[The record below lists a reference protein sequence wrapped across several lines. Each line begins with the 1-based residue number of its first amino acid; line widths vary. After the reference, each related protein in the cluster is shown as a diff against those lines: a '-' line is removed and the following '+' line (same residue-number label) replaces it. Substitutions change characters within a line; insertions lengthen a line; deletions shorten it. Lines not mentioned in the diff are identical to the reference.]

1 MSAADAKKPQISERV
16 SQMKFMKRK
25 DEASLRSKLERDREA
40 EEEAARWSV
49 RTDVSGRLIVGDD
62 DDELGGSGSG
72 ASSSSSSSSSS
83 GSAASVFGR
92 APGRRS
98 FGGFNSNIEK
108 IIEEAKLS
116 TAQLVR
122 SSRQSFDLPL
132 NAVSMQFF
140 CGTIF

>member
-1 MSAADAKKPQISERV
+1 MSADAKKPQISERV

-25 DEASLRSKLERDREA
+25 EEASLRSKLERDREA

-62 DDELGGSGSG
+62 DDEFGGSGSG
-72 ASSSSSSSSSS
+72 ASSSSSSSS

-122 SSRQSFDLPL
+122 SSRQSFNLPS
-132 NAVSMQFF
+132 NAVSVLFF